1 MTYLY
6 FDPET
11 GMLTGFG
18 DNPNAAPSLAMP
30 TDFSIDREFK
40 SSRIVA
46 GQLARASVL
55 PPLTRRRL
63 RLGLLSIGIR
73 SPDIEAV
80 IAAIPDAEARERLAQ
95 AEATATA
102 MVSEAIGKGDIQAA
116 NFLIAERY
124 TDALKAIASGH
135 NSKVVIVPIEAAALA
150 GTVGGI
156 AQLTKAVFGED
167 AEQARRTSGSVPAAG
182 RASG

>member
-80 IAAIPDAEARERLAQ
+80 IAAIPDAEAREW
-95 AEATATA
+95 A
-102 MVSEAIGKGDIQAA
+102 MVEWKDASEYERDHP
-116 NFLIAERY
+116 LIA
-124 TDALKAIASGH
+124 DAM
-135 NSKVVIVPIEAAALA
+135 AALD
-150 GTVGGI
+150 
-156 AQLTKAVFGED
+156 LP
-167 AEQARRTSGSVPAAG
+167 AEQVDTLWLWAAG
-182 RASG
+182 L